1 MMSFG
6 RICVLGAVAVALSA
20 CGGLELGKAKS
31 VGPKGSP
38 FDQHLYAE
46 YITLS
51 QMEYDEADYRDS
63 DTFALRAVAAGSGKS
78 PDPEAIA
85 ARSLPADKVGELTSA
100 RGRLVAVL
108 GAGAADRLPQPAARA
123 QAMFDCWMQEQ
134 EENFQPNDIAA
145 CRAGFEEAMARL
157 ETAPRPAPM
166 AAAPAPQ
173 PAPQQPAAQPAPG
186 PFLLYFDFDS
196 ASVTMEGQKV
206 VAAAAKAAV
215 AAKSGTVIVTGYTDR
230 AGSDAYNMALSKR
243 RADSVAAA
251 LKQAGVTAEMKILVA
266 SLGETDPQVPTA
278 DGQREARNRRVS
290 IVLR

>member
-1 MMSFG
+1 MMNFG

-31 VGPKGSP
+31 VSPQGSP
-38 FDQHLYAE
+38 FNQHLYAE
-46 YITLS
+46 YISLS
-51 QMEYDEADYRDS
+51 QMEYDEADYWDA
-63 DTFALRAVAAGSGKS
+63 DTFALRAVASGSGKS
-78 PDPEAIA
+78 PAPEAIA
-85 ARSLPADKVGELTSA
+85 ARGLPADKVGELTSA

-108 GAGAADRLPQPAARA
+108 GTGAADRLPQPAARA

-134 EENFQPNDIAA
+134 EENFQPEDIAA
-145 CRAGFEEAMARL
+145 CRAGFEEAMAKL
-157 ETAPRPAPM
+157 ETAPKPAPM

-173 PAPQQPAAQPAPG
+173 PAPQPAPG

-215 AAKSGTVIVTGYTDR
+215 AAKAVTVIVTGYTDR

-243 RADSVAAA
+243 RADVVAAA
-251 LKQAGVTAEMKILVA
+251 LKQAGVTADMKILVA
-266 SLGETDPQVPTA
+266 SLGETDPQVPTV